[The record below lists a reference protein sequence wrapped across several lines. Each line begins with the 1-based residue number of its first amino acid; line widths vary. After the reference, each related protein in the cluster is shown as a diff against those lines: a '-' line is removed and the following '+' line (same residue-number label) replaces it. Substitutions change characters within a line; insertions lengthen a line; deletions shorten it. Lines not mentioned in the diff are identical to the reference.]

1 MMIVSF
7 LTSETAGSHGLP
19 SISQYIPECYII
31 VMSIGRSAITG
42 VAVWA
47 LMTMLH
53 IPPTGAVCAGIL
65 TAFFTESMI
74 QGSARSHLKHKASSL
89 QTELNIAIDQ
99 ICDMKRALD
108 ITTKDLRGA
117 LEELHRRDAIGS
129 PAARELLARQ
139 EEAMDAQKTALEVSS
154 DRSFETLESLER
166 MIISQGQQ
174 TTRVQEV
181 LSVVLE
187 KLALEPRQHINMR
200 DSVLTQ
206 ENHSTPAMT
215 DDIISLLG

>member
-1 MMIVSF
+1 MG
-7 LTSETAGSHGLP
+7 LT
-19 SISQYIPECYII
+19 
-31 VMSIGRSAITG
+31 RSAIIGLMAWGIMTVMHVKHELAIG
-42 VAVWA
+42 V
-47 LMTMLH
+47 
-53 IPPTGAVCAGIL
+53 GIFS
-65 TAFFTESMI
+65 AFLAESMI
-74 QGSARSHLKHKASSL
+74 QANARSHLRHKATSL

-108 ITTKDLRGA
+108 VTTKDLRNA
-117 LEELHRRDAIGS
+117 LDELHRRDAVGS

-139 EEAMDAQKTALEVSS
+139 EEAMEAQKVALDRST

-174 TTRVQEV
+174 TSRVQEV
-181 LSVVLE
+181 LSMVLE
-187 KLALEPRQHINMR
+187 KLALEPRQHINMH

-215 DDIISLLG
+215 DDLISLMG

>member
-1 MMIVSF
+1 MG
-7 LTSETAGSHGLP
+7 LT
-19 SISQYIPECYII
+19 
-31 VMSIGRSAITG
+31 RSAVIG
-42 VAVWA
+42 
-47 LMTMLH
+47 LMTW
-53 IPPTGAVCAGIL
+53 GIMTVMHVKHEL
-65 TAFFTESMI
+65 AIGVGIFSAFLAESMI
-74 QGSARSHLKHKASSL
+74 QANARSHLRHKATSL

-108 ITTKDLRGA
+108 VTTKDLRNA
-117 LEELHRRDAIGS
+117 LDELHRRDAVGS

-139 EEAMDAQKTALEVSS
+139 EEAMEAQKVALDRST

-174 TTRVQEV
+174 TSRVQEV
-181 LSVVLE
+181 LSMVLE
-187 KLALEPRQHINMR
+187 KLALEPRQHINMH

-215 DDIISLLG
+215 DDLISLMG

>member
-1 MMIVSF
+1 M
-7 LTSETAGSHGLP
+7 G
-19 SISQYIPECYII
+19 
-31 VMSIGRSAITG
+31 IGRSAIVG
-42 VAVWA
+42 VTAWA
-47 LMTMLH
+47 LMTLVRTPH
-53 IPPTGAVCAGIL
+53 DIALGVGIFS
-65 TAFFTESMI
+65 AFMTESMI
-74 QGSARSHLKHKASSL
+74 QSNTRSHLKHKASNL

-99 ICDMKRALD
+99 IVDMKRALE
-108 ITTKDLRGA
+108 ITTTDLRDA

-139 EEAMDAQKTALEVSS
+139 EEAMKVQKIALDRST

-166 MIISQGQQ
+166 MIISQGEQ

-181 LSVVLE
+181 LSIVLE

-206 ENHSTPAMT
+206 ENNSTPAMT
-215 DDIISLLG
+215 DDIMGLLG

>member
-1 MMIVSF
+1 M
-7 LTSETAGSHGLP
+7 G
-19 SISQYIPECYII
+19 
-31 VMSIGRSAITG
+31 IGRAIILG
-42 VAVWA
+42 VAAWA
-47 LMTMLH
+47 IMAMIDTTPK
-53 IPPTGAVCAGIL
+53 IAIGVGVS
-65 TAFFTESMI
+65 TAFIMESLF
-74 QGSARSHLKHKASSL
+74 QSNARSHLKHKASGL
-89 QTELNIAIDQ
+89 QTELNIAIHQ

-108 ITTKDLRGA
+108 LTTTDLRTA

-139 EEAMDAQKTALEVSS
+139 EEAMDAQRVALDRST

-174 TTRVQEV
+174 TSRVQEV
-181 LSVVLE
+181 LSIVLE

-206 ENHSTPAMT
+206 ENNSTPAMT
-215 DDIISLLG
+215 DDIMSLLA